1 MRIKP
6 AYVYLL
12 IASLIWGATPAIM
25 KLTLLEVPP
34 FSLGFIRMFFASII
48 LITFL
53 YKDLKIKRADI
64 WLFILAATTG
74 TTLNLSLF
82 FLGLQLSHAINA
94 AILIA
99 SVPIFTI
106 FASHIFLKEKLHIK
120 IIIAGT
126 LALIGVIFIIGKPDG
141 PTTLPQLVG
150 NIFLLASSL
159 AWVAYEIIAKK
170 LLKTYKSSTVTF
182 YTTSIG
188 AATFAPLFVWEYVKN
203 PNWISG
209 VTPSATA
216 GIIYGIIFASL
227 IAYSAWQAGL
237 SKIPSGEA
245 AFFFYL
251 EPISGSALSILILG
265 EKLTPTLILGGSLI
279 FAGVILAEY
288 KRRNHPL
295 LKTGG

>member
-1 MRIKP
+1 MKIKP
-6 AYVYLL
+6 AYLYLL
-12 IASLIWGATPAIM
+12 AATLIWGATPAIM

-34 FSLGFIRMFFASII
+34 FSLGFIRMFFASLI

-64 WLFILAATTG
+64 GLFTLAALTG

-94 AILIA
+94 ALLIA

-106 FASHIFLKEKLHIK
+106 FASHIFLKEKLHPR
-120 IIIAGT
+120 IIIASIVA
-126 LALIGVIFIIGKPDG
+126 LAGVVFIIGKADG
-141 PTTLPQLVG
+141 PTTLGQLVG
-150 NIFLLASSL
+150 NILLLASSL

-170 LLKTYKSSTVTF
+170 LLKTYCSSTVTF
-182 YTTSIG
+182 YTTAIG
-188 AATFAPLFVWEYVKN
+188 AATFTPFFIWEYAKN
-203 PNWISG
+203 PMWIAG
-209 VTPSATA
+209 VTPSGTA

-227 IAYSAWQAGL
+227 IAYSAWQMGL

-251 EPISGSALSILILG
+251 EPVSGTALSIILLG
-265 EKLTPTLILGGSLI
+265 EKLTTNLVIGGALI
-279 FAGVILAEY
+279 FAGVILAEN
-288 KRRNHPL
+288 KRKNHPL
-295 LKTGG
+295 HSQ